1 MYDEKN
7 NYREELVMQ
16 ILETAAG
23 QALRED
29 GNYITHTLSLHL
41 CYSDDRWLVAAD
53 PALLDAIG
61 GMEGRR

>member
-1 MYDEKN
+1 
-7 NYREELVMQ
+7 MQ

-41 CYSDDRWLVAAD
+41 CYSDGRWLVAAD
-53 PALLDAIG
+53 PALLEAIG